1 MTSLIIFY
9 IRIFIYIS
17 VLIFYQFLSTCIFIG
32 DKIKTLFK
40 ASFFELGGRGGR
52 KLDDV
57 REKYQRACR
66 RLHLVH
72 NEYVLLIAEAQESKK
87 DFQTVMMPAFMQHHQ
102 QELENIIVDWLV

>member
-1 MTSLIIFY
+1 MFW
-9 IRIFIYIS
+9 IS
-17 VLIFYQFLSTCIFIG
+17 
-32 DKIKTLFK
+32 
-40 ASFFELGGRGGR
+40 GGRGGR

-72 NEYVLLIAEAQESKK
+72 NEYVLLIAEAQESEK

-102 QELENIIVDWLV
+102 QELENIIADWLVNINLLRRTVTNCKNGYIYIYTLHFLTLKLYLFIFYFLL